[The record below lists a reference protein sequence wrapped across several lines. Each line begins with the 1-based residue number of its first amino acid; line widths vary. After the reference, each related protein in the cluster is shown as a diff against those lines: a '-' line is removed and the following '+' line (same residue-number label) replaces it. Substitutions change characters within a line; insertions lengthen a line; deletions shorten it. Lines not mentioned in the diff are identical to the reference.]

1 MISNNQPKS
10 IKILFVVFAILLV
23 VGIFMFL
30 RSPVTTPQITTPTT
44 PTPETNTPTEATST
58 PWETITSNTGITYQY
73 PKTLPT
79 TYIHPVDWPP
89 QVQVLN
95 QPYSCTEGGSE
106 IARAGV
112 TTQRTINDRTYC
124 VTKES
129 EGAAGSIYTNY
140 AYAFPLYS
148 TSSTQ
153 ADPPSP
159 NGSEWASRRIAI
171 FTFSIRSV
179 QCANYDNPKMS
190 GCENERAIFNID
202 EIIDRIARSMRVPPS
217 L

>member
-1 MISNNQPKS
+1 MLDNQPKNT
-10 IKILFVVFAILLV
+10 KILFIVFALLLAIS
-23 VGIFMFL
+23 IFIFL
-30 RSPVTTPQITTPTT
+30 HSPVTAPQITT
-44 PTPETNTPTEATST
+44 NTSTEATST
-58 PWETITSNTGITYQY
+58 PWETITNDVGITYQY

-89 QVQVLN
+89 QIQVLN
-95 QPYSCTEGGSE
+95 QPFTCTEGGSE

-112 TTQRTINDRTYC
+112 TRQRIINDRAYC
-124 VTKES
+124 VTKGS

-148 TSSTQ
+148 TGSTQ
-153 ADPPSP
+153 AD
-159 NGSEWASRRIAI
+159 RKIAI
-171 FTFSIRSV
+171 ITFSLRTV

-190 GCENERAIFNID
+190 ECENERAIFNID
-202 EIIDRIARSMRVPPS
+202 EIIDRIARSIKISSS